1 MLSYGSSARLAAAV
15 AACAIVAPVYADAPS
30 MTLTVNSG
38 MFGKNL
44 QLDPTAIDNGVGS
57 YVGSAFGMNNLW
69 RLDYNLVA
77 TVDDASG
84 SQSGAFA
91 LTNLSGSTQT
101 YSMSVSLP
109 TTVSGDYTGLFNGSL
124 TAVLITG
131 GAGSMSSVA
140 GLPLWTA
147 SSGGVVAGEL
157 FSDPFT
163 ATRNGPGATSL
174 GSRSFGGATPSE
186 PTSRFGEMLTISLNF
201 TLSAGATASFSSAF
215 AGTCIPV
222 PAPGALVALGMAG
235 LASRRRRR

>member
-44 QLDPTAIDNGVGS
+44 QLDPNAIDNGIGS

-69 RLDYNLVA
+69 RLDYNLAA
-77 TVDDASG
+77 TVNGASG
-84 SQSGAFA
+84 SQSGSLS
-91 LTNLSGSTQT
+91 LTNLSGATQT
-101 YSMSVSLP
+101 YSMILSLP
-109 TTVSGDYTGLFNGSL
+109 TSVSGDYTGLFNGSVS
-124 TAVLITG
+124 AVLITG
-131 GAGSMSSVA
+131 GPGSMSSVA
-140 GLPLWTA
+140 GVPLWTA

-157 FSDPFT
+157 FTDPFN
-163 ATRNGPGATSL
+163 ATRSGPGATSL
-174 GSRSFGGATPSE
+174 GSRSFGGSSPSH
-186 PTSRFGEMLTISLNF
+186 PTSAFGEMLSISLNF

-215 AGTCIPV
+215 AGTGIPV
-222 PAPGALVALGMAG
+222 PAPGALAVLGMAG